1 MGTILVN
8 NWNKRRQ
15 NLVKYSEDFTNSFWF
30 KGSGNTGF
38 NGTGMPPVLTPNA
51 GLSPVGTNTATS
63 IKLEL
68 TSGFTSTTN
77 RSGFSQNFPAT
88 VGVNYTAS
96 LFIKPLNTTNIE
108 QIISQDAIGTSAS
121 GGVVINRQSTPIGN
135 GWYRIFRTS
144 TTQITAG
151 SIRVQLI
158 GGNSTSGS
166 VPPILEFLLWGV
178 QINEGNRPFTYTKT
192 EGTIFNP

>member
-15 NLVKYSEDFTNSFWF
+15 NLVKYSEDFTNSIWF
-30 KGSGNTGF
+30 KGSSTVGF

-68 TSGFTSTTN
+68 TSGFTSLAN
-77 RSGFSQNFPAT
+77 RSGFSQVFTAT
-88 VGVNYTAS
+88 VGVNYTVS
-96 LFIKPLNTTNIE
+96 LFIKPLNTTTIE
-108 QIISQDAIGTSAS
+108 QIIFQEAIGVSAS
-121 GGVVINRQSTPIGN
+121 GGVLINQQSTPIGN

-144 TTQITAG
+144 TTQTTG

-192 EGTIFNP
+192 EDTIFNP